1 MDLPINM
8 VLRPASLAE
17 ALQLLAERPGARPIA
32 GGTDLVVQLRDGRR
46 RAEALIDLSRTGL
59 AGIRE
64 MDRGLVIG
72 AGTCMEVIAAH
83 AVVRSRYPALAAA
96 AAQVGAWP
104 IQCRATL
111 GGNLGNASPAA
122 DTAPALLVAGASLT
136 IASARGQRQLPLEEL
151 FVAPGKTHLKAN
163 ELIVS
168 VLLPTVRL
176 GQGRRLVE
184 RFVKVG
190 PRREQIISVV
200 CMAGRAVVAADGRLE
215 LVRLAFGSVAPTPVR
230 ARATERLLERK
241 VLDEALRREAL
252 AAVQEDV
259 RPIDDVRAPASYR
272 RLAVATLLDR
282 FLAEVARG

>member
-1 MDLPINM
+1 MDLPINT

-17 ALQLLAERPGARPIA
+17 ALRLLAEQPGARPIA
-32 GGTDLVVQLRDGRR
+32 GGTDLMVQLRDGRR
-46 RAEALIDLSRTGL
+46 HADVLVDLSRAGL
-59 AGIRE
+59 EGIRE
-64 MDRGLVIG
+64 TERGLVIG
-72 AGTCMEVIAAH
+72 AGTSMDAIAAH
-83 AVVRSRYPALAAA
+83 PGVTSRFPALAAA
-96 AAQVGAWP
+96 AARVGAWP

-122 DTAPALLVAGASLT
+122 DTAPALLVAGAAVT

-151 FVAPGKTHLKAN
+151 FAAPGKTHLRPN

-168 VLLPTVRL
+168 VLLPSVRL
-176 GQGRRLVE
+176 GQGRRCVE

-190 PRREQIISVV
+190 PRQEQIISVV
-200 CMAGRAVVAADGRLE
+200 CMAGRAIVAADGRIE
-215 LVRLAFGSVAPTPVR
+215 LMRLAFGSVAPTPVR

-241 VLDEALRREAL
+241 ILDGALRHEAL
-252 AAVQEDV
+252 AIVQEDV
-259 RPIDDVRAPASYR
+259 KPIDDVRAPASYR